1 MTLAEIQKR
10 VTEQANKE
18 LPVVLGRLFDE
29 FKESH
34 IEHAHQLTC
43 HCDYCSALKEYV
55 RAKIVSHRLKR
66 RAFYMDLDICGTSE
80 PYKFRSEKEFKE
92 VVEEFRQKKNEAKQ
106 LGNYEVL

>member
-10 VTEQANKE
+10 VTAQANKE

-34 IEHAHQLTC
+34 IRHAHQL
-43 HCDYCSALKEYV
+43 HCYCEYCEALKEYV

-66 RAFYMDLDICGTSE
+66 RAYYLDMDICGTSE
-80 PYKFRSEKEFKE
+80 PIKFRSPKEFDE
-92 VVEEFRQKKNEAKQ
+92 VVEEHRHKKNEAKQ